1 MKLKWGN
8 LSLRFKI
15 ILAFFIILVIPSV
28 TIGTIG
34 YNSAESEVKNE
45 ILHTAST
52 NINLL
57 NSTIDNFI
65 SPKMNDTDFFSGIIN
80 SQLYNGENS
89 PEVRKY
95 FDRYAGL
102 HPEIDG
108 IYVGTNT
115 GLMVESP
122 RKQLASDYDPRKRG
136 WYQQAMQNSGK
147 VIITPPYIAASTGK
161 MTVTI
166 AKTLDDNSGVI
177 GIDLNLNS
185 ISKLTNSIKIG
196 KSGYAFL
203 LSKDRQ
209 YITHPTAKIGD
220 QAKDPFYDKVY
231 QSDKG
236 EFQYN
241 FNGQNMVM
249 EFTTN
254 QLTGWKLAGTMQ
266 LTDSANAAKPI
277 FNRTLLVI
285 IISFVLGG
293 VLIFLLVASFIK
305 PILTL
310 KDKVLKVSNGDLTEQ
325 IDIKS
330 NDEIGELSNAFNDM
344 QTSLRTLIEKI
355 EVSAE
360 QVASHTEQLA
370 AGAEQTSVA
379 TEDVAKVMQEVASGA
394 ENQTSGLD
402 RNARILEETSKG
414 IIHIVDNSSLVAE
427 LSIKTS
433 EQAEEGGKSVHRT
446 MNQMNSI
453 FGSVEKSNKIIKSLF
468 ERSVEIGSILDI
480 ISGIADQTNLLALN
494 AAIEAARAGEHGKGF
509 AVVADEVRKLAEQ
522 SQSSAK
528 QITELIKG
536 IQNDTNNSVQIM
548 EKVTEDV
555 EDGMKVSSETIG
567 KFDQIMSSMKDMT
580 PQIEAISA
588 TVQQISAGIQEVT
601 ATANELANIA
611 RDNAAV
617 SEEVA
622 ASTQEQQASIEEVSA
637 SVRSLSKM
645 ADELKWLIN
654 QFRY

>member
-1 MKLKWGN
+1 MKFKWGN
-8 LSLRFKI
+8 ISLKLKI
-15 ILAFFIILVIPSV
+15 MIAFFIILIIPSV
-28 TIGTIG
+28 TIAIIG
-34 YNSAESEVKNE
+34 YNSAESEVRSE

-65 SPKMNDTDFFSGIIN
+65 SPKMNDADYFSSIVN
-80 SQLYNGENS
+80 SQQYNGEDS

-95 FDRYAGL
+95 FDKYAAL
-102 HPEIDG
+102 HPEIEG

-122 RKQLASDYDPRKRG
+122 RRQLASGYDPRKRG

-147 VIITPPYIAASTGK
+147 VVITPPYIAASTGK

-166 AKTLDDNSGVI
+166 ARTLDDNSGVI

-196 KSGYAFL
+196 KSGFAFL
-203 LSKDRQ
+203 LSEDRL
-209 YITHPTAKIGD
+209 YITHPTAKIGTQVKESFFD
-220 QAKDPFYDKVY
+220 QVY
-231 QSDKG
+231 KSDNG

-241 FNGQNMVM
+241 SDGQNKVM

-254 QLTGWKLAGTMQ
+254 KLTGWKLAGTT
-266 LTDSANAAKPI
+266 LLSDSANAAKPI

-285 IISFVLGG
+285 VISFILGG
-293 VLIFLLVASFIK
+293 IIIFLLVGSFIK
-305 PILTL
+305 PILIL
-310 KDKVLKVSNGDLTEQ
+310 RDKVLKVSNGDLTEQ
-325 IDIKS
+325 IDITS
-330 NDEIGELSNAFNDM
+330 NDEIGEVSKAFNSM
-344 QTSLRTLIEKI
+344 QSSLRTLIEKI
-355 EVSAE
+355 EISAE

-370 AGAEQTSVA
+370 ASTEQTSISTGEV
-379 TEDVAKVMQEVASGA
+379 TKVIQEVASGA

-402 RNARILEETSKG
+402 GNARILEEISKG
-414 IIHIVDNSSLVAE
+414 VIQIVDNSSLVSE
-427 LSIKTS
+427 LSVKTS
-433 EQAEEGGKSVHRT
+433 EQAVEGGKSVHRT

-453 FGSVEKSNKIIKSLF
+453 SNSVEKSNQMIKSLY
-468 ERSVEIGSILDI
+468 ERSIEIGSILDI
-480 ISGIADQTNLLALN
+480 ISEIANQTNLLALN

-522 SQSSAK
+522 SQNSAK

-536 IQNDTNNSVQIM
+536 IQNDTNNSVQVMGKI
-548 EKVTEDV
+548 TEEVDN
-555 EDGMKVSSETIG
+555 GIKVSAETIS
-567 KFDQIMSSMKDMT
+567 KFDQIMNSMQEMT
-580 PQIEAISA
+580 PQIESISA

-611 RDNAAV
+611 RDNAAI

-637 SVRSLSKM
+637 SVSSLSKM
-645 ADELKWLIN
+645 ADELKLEIN
-654 QFRY
+654 QFSY